1 MPEKHE
7 YELTIDLATLEH
19 LGIGLYSNIPAVI
32 SEVVANCWDADA
44 TEVKIRIDSSA
55 KLITISDDGCGMTR
69 DDMNNKYLK
78 VGYRR
83 RENEPT
89 VTTRGRNVMGRKG
102 IGKLS
107 LFSIAE
113 TIEVHSVSGGKKSG
127 FVMNTAAIEQAT
139 KSKLPYHPDPVP
151 PSGIEVEKGTKII
164 LRDLKK
170 GVETTESF
178 LRKRLARRFSII
190 GLEHEFSVLV
200 NGKPIS
206 IEDRD
211 YFNKIEY
218 LWTIGDNAESYASF
232 CKNAKKKKT
241 LPGVVDS
248 ENKYDV
254 RGWVGTFDEQKSI
267 GEGNNT
273 IAILAW
279 GKLIHEDIL
288 KDVKEGGVFTK
299 YLMGELRA
307 DFLDWTDKEDIAT
320 SGRQNL
326 RETDPRYIKLRTFVQ
341 EKILNTI
348 QNNWRDWRNED
359 AEEKALE
366 NPKVKEW
373 FDQLGS
379 GNKKYARKLFAKI
392 ESFPI
397 QDANYKREL
406 YRHGILA
413 FETLA
418 LKDNLDA
425 LDNVD
430 TAKDFDLLKSIF
442 ADMDELEA
450 VHYWQITKT
459 RVEVLKKFE
468 GILPTAKEKLIQTHI
483 FDHLWLLDPSWER
496 ASTDARMEESVTRE
510 WKGLDAGLTEEEKA
524 GRLDIR
530 YRTAALKHIIIE
542 LKKYN
547 RKVRVAELVEQVQKY
562 QRALEKCLR
571 KAYPNDPHII
581 ESICILGSA
590 PEPEDQDKQ
599 NRAVLK
605 AIDAR
610 YITYD
615 ELIRQTRDSYRE
627 YLDKEK
633 EISRIQQ
640 VIENL

>member
-1 MPEKHE
+1 
-7 YELTIDLATLEH
+7 
-19 LGIGLYSNIPAVI
+19 
-32 SEVVANCWDADA
+32 
-44 TEVKIRIDSSA
+44 
-55 KLITISDDGCGMTR
+55 
-69 DDMNNKYLK
+69 
-78 VGYRR
+78 
-83 RENEPT
+83 
-89 VTTRGRNVMGRKG
+89 
-102 IGKLS
+102 
-107 LFSIAE
+107 
-113 TIEVHSVSGGKKSG
+113 
-127 FVMNTAAIEQAT
+127 
-139 KSKLPYHPDPVP
+139 
-151 PSGIEVEKGTKII
+151 
-164 LRDLKK
+164 
-170 GVETTESF
+170 
-178 LRKRLARRFSII
+178 
-190 GLEHEFSVLV
+190 
-200 NGKPIS
+200 
-206 IEDRD
+206 
-211 YFNKIEY
+211 
-218 LWTIGDNAESYASF
+218 
-232 CKNAKKKKT
+232 
-241 LPGVVDS
+241 
-248 ENKYDV
+248 
-254 RGWVGTFDEQKSI
+254 
-267 GEGNNT
+267 
-273 IAILAW
+273 
-279 GKLIHEDIL
+279 
-288 KDVKEGGVFTK
+288 
-299 YLMGELRA
+299 MGELRA

>member
-254 RGWVGTFDEQKSI
+254 RGWVGTFENK
-267 GEGNNT
+267 
-273 IAILAW
+273 
-279 GKLIHEDIL
+279 
-288 KDVKEGGVFTK
+288 
-299 YLMGELRA
+299 RA
-307 DFLDWTDKEDIAT
+307 
-320 SGRQNL
+320 SGRETTPL
-326 RETDPRYIKLRTFVQ
+326 RSSPGGNSSMRTSLKTLR
-341 EKILNTI
+341 
-348 QNNWRDWRNED
+348 RGASSR
-359 AEEKALE
+359 
-366 NPKVKEW
+366 
-373 FDQLGS
+373 
-379 GNKKYARKLFAKI
+379 
-392 ESFPI
+392 
-397 QDANYKREL
+397 
-406 YRHGILA
+406 
-413 FETLA
+413 
-418 LKDNLDA
+418 
-425 LDNVD
+425 
-430 TAKDFDLLKSIF
+430 SI
-442 ADMDELEA
+442 
-450 VHYWQITKT
+450 
-459 RVEVLKKFE
+459 
-468 GILPTAKEKLIQTHI
+468 
-483 FDHLWLLDPSWER
+483 
-496 ASTDARMEESVTRE
+496 
-510 WKGLDAGLTEEEKA
+510 
-524 GRLDIR
+524 
-530 YRTAALKHIIIE
+530 
-542 LKKYN
+542 
-547 RKVRVAELVEQVQKY
+547 
-562 QRALEKCLR
+562 
-571 KAYPNDPHII
+571 
-581 ESICILGSA
+581 
-590 PEPEDQDKQ
+590 
-599 NRAVLK
+599 
-605 AIDAR
+605 
-610 YITYD
+610 
-615 ELIRQTRDSYRE
+615 
-627 YLDKEK
+627 
-633 EISRIQQ
+633 
-640 VIENL
+640 